1 MQPISLQMQTLYADL
16 VQSTEAA
23 AARPGTISRRRIKG
37 AIHVYSIEKDGIHK
51 SSTLSGPRER
61 SRHQSRGRACQAR
74 RRDLAKIRRTT
85 VTALKAA
92 RISAPPLAMGRVLEV
107 LANAGLFEKGAVLVG
122 TAAYQ
127 LYPCIV
133 GATLS
138 AGSMQT
144 QDADLGLTELAVRA
158 VKDAGDIG
166 ATLARA
172 EPSFQP
178 RFQLDHQLPLAFRSR
193 DGFSVELVTTMRRK
207 QEPLPVPGLGCAAQP
222 LRFLDYL
229 LDEPI
234 PAVALYNG
242 GVLVRVPDPARYAV
256 HKLIVAGERRPGDA
270 KRRKDLAQAEELL
283 AAFALMRNE
292 TAIEDAVAAARGRGP
307 KWRSAIARGL
317 EAINRAARPRA

>member
-16 VQSTEAA
+16 VQSMDAA
-23 AARPGTISRRRIKG
+23 AVRPGTISRRRIKG
-37 AIHVYSIEKDGIHK
+37 AIHVYSIEKDGVHK
-51 SSTLSGPRER
+51 VQRYLGPENDPATKAEVER
-61 SRHQSRGRACQAR
+61 VRRAA
-74 RRDLAKIRRTT
+74 DLAKIRRTT

-92 RISAPPLAMGRVLEV
+92 RIPAPPLAMGRVLEV

-158 VKDAGDIG
+158 VKDTGDIG

-178 RFQLDHQLPLAFRSR
+178 RFHADHQLPLAFRSL

-256 HKLIVAGERRPGDA
+256 HKLIVAGERRLGDA
-270 KRRKDLAQAEELL
+270 KRRKDLAQAEELF

-292 TAIEDAVAAARGRGP
+292 IAIEDALTAARGRGP

-317 EAINRAARPRA
+317 EAITRASRPRA